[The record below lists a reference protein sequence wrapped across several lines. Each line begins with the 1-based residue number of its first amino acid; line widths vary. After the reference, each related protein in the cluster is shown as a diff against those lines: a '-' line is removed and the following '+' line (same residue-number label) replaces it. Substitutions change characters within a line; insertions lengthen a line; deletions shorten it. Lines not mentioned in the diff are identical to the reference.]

1 MNQENSALAHSKPTN
16 VLPFERDADAST
28 PDRSTLSAGAK
39 KIRDSFTPDQRKA
52 IKDAKSLGS
61 TDALEALHNA
71 GKHTAPADHVLATII
86 AGLEK
91 GNGGEIVSVSF
102 LKNVTISHPEL
113 GLRWLK
119 NLRSAVQSMLGAD
132 ARSAAKG
139 TAVNVVN
146 EDDFRPM
153 CGYAVKQLQEANKPH
168 PTLFERGSSIVEVS
182 AGAEISIKDIDFDT
196 FTAKVNLATPFRKS
210 FSTGDGV
217 GYHEVSCPNDVAK
230 FLYNCDLLGL
240 PELKGVSGIPVFL
253 PDGKLLT
260 RQGYHADSGLY
271 LAFPENLK
279 IPAIDTFKHVS
290 EADLTEAKRFIVE
303 DLFGDFYLDGVARD
317 GIMRSALGSDPLNPP
332 PASLLNA
339 IGLLLEQF
347 VRPMIKGPV
356 MPALISKPLRGAGG
370 GLLNSVVQT
379 VVHGR
384 STVRSLA
391 ASEDER
397 RKSIV
402 TALKS
407 GTAIITFDNISG
419 SLSSAVLAS
428 ITTEDSITDRQLG
441 ASREIFALIRASFVL
456 IGNRPLL
463 SDELRRRVSLIQLK
477 PDTAHPEKRNDFRHP
492 DLLQWV
498 KTNRGKAIWAVLIL
512 IKNWIDK
519 GAWTPQHA
527 PVIGSYESYAD
538 VIGGILEAASPAWIT
553 WQGNRDELAQIASD
567 DEETDVEALL
577 SAWVATGGKP
587 MEVVDL
593 CVLAEA
599 AKITLPVKKTP
610 MGGDF
615 EYSTRAL
622 GKFLKGYSGRI
633 FALED
638 GEYELSQS
646 STKGASWYPWTLKK
660 KQSAAKTCK
669 AKALRPQ
676 RQLFKPAIVQPL
688 GGALLKAVQGKESYP
703 NPFI

>member
-1 MNQENSALAHSKPTN
+1 MIQENSALAPSMPTN
-16 VLPFERDADAST
+16 ILPFERDADAT
-28 PDRSTLSAGAK
+28 APDRSTLSAGAK
-39 KIRDSFTPDQRKA
+39 KTRDSFTPDDRRAINHAKPLNAATAKQALTKISTKA
-52 IKDAKSLGS
+52 
-61 TDALEALHNA
+61 
-71 GKHTAPADHVLATII
+71 APSNLDLAVIF

-91 GNGGEIVSVSF
+91 GDAGEIVLSSF
-102 LKNVTISHPEL
+102 VTTVQATYPNL
-113 GLRWLK
+113 GKIWVK
-119 NLRSAVQSMLGAD
+119 NLREAVKNVLGAD
-132 ARSAAKG
+132 ARSAMKG
-139 TAVNVVN
+139 DAVNVVN
-146 EDDFRPM
+146 EDDFLPR
-153 CGYAVKQLQEANKPH
+153 CGYAVKQLQEANKLH
-168 PTLFERGSSIVEVS
+168 PTLFERGSSVVKVANDGGVS
-182 AGAEISIKDIDFDT
+182 IRDLNFNEFSAEL
-196 FTAKVNLATPFRKS
+196 NLATPFRERTG
-210 FSTGDGV
+210 TGDSVSYQG
-217 GYHEVSCPNDVAK
+217 VSCPRDVAD

-253 PDGKLLT
+253 PDGKLLK
-260 RQGYHADSGLY
+260 RQGYHAGSGLY
-271 LAFPENLK
+271 LAFPDGLR
-279 IPAIDTFKHVS
+279 IPNISTHEKVTQ
-290 EADLTEAKRFIVE
+290 ADLTEAKRFLVE

-317 GIMRSALGSDPLNPP
+317 DLMRSALGDDPLNPP
-332 PASLLNA
+332 PASLLNT

-370 GLLNSVVQT
+370 GLLDSVMQT

-384 STVRSLA
+384 STVRPLA

-397 RKSIV
+397 RKSII

-407 GTAIITFDNISG
+407 GTAIIAFDNISG

-428 ITTEDSITDRQLG
+428 VTTEDSITDRQLG

-477 PDTAHPEKRNDFRHP
+477 PDTAHPEKRNDFRHSN
-492 DLLQWV
+492 LKQWV
-498 KTNRGKAIWAVLIL
+498 EANRGKAIWSVLIL
-512 IKNWIDK
+512 VQNWIDK

-527 PVIGSYESYAD
+527 PVIGSYEAYAD
-538 VIGGILEAASPAWIT
+538 VIGGILEAASPSWIT

-587 MEVVDL
+587 MEVADL
-593 CVLAEA
+593 CALAEA

-646 STKGASWYPWTLKK
+646 STKGANWYPWTLKK
-660 KQSAAKTCK
+660 KQSAAKTAK
-669 AKALRPQ
+669 AKGLRPQ
-676 RQLFKPAIVQPL
+676 RQLIKPAIVQPL
-688 GGALLKAVQGKESYP
+688 GGALLKAMQDGSSAP
-703 NPFI
+703 SPWH

>member
-1 MNQENSALAHSKPTN
+1 MNQDNSALAPSKPTN
-16 VLPFERDADAST
+16 ILPFERDNEASA
-28 PDRSTLSAGAK
+28 PDCSTLSAGAK
-39 KIRDSFTPDQRKA
+39 KIRDGLTPDQRKA
-52 IKDAKSLGS
+52 VKDAKPLGS
-61 TDALEALHNA
+61 TEALQALHNA
-71 GKHTAPADHVLATII
+71 GKHSAPPDNALACII

-91 GNGGEIVSVSF
+91 GSGGEIVSVSF

-119 NLRSAVQSMLGAD
+119 NLRSAVQSILGAD

-139 TAVNVVN
+139 TSVNVVN
-146 EDDFRPM
+146 EDDFRAL
-153 CGYAVKQLQEANKPH
+153 CGYAVKALQDANKPH
-168 PTLFERGSSIVEVS
+168 PTLFARGSSIVEVS
-182 AGAEISIKDIDFDT
+182 KDKGISIKDIDFDT

-210 FSTGDGV
+210 FGTGDSV
-217 GYHEVSCPNDVAK
+217 GYQEVSCPYDVAK
-230 FLYNCDLLGL
+230 FLYNCDLLGF

-271 LAFPENLK
+271 LAFPDGLK
-279 IPAIDTFKHVS
+279 IPDIANFEKVTQ
-290 EADLTEAKRFIVE
+290 ADLTEAMRILVE
-303 DLFGDFYLDGVARD
+303 DLFGDFYLDGVARAD
-317 GIMRSALGSDPLNPP
+317 LIRSALGGDPLNPP

-370 GLLNSVVQT
+370 GLLNSVVQI

-384 STVRSLA
+384 STVRPLA

-397 RKSIV
+397 RKSIF
-402 TALKS
+402 TALLG
-407 GTAIITFDNISG
+407 GTAIVAFDNMSG
-419 SLSSAVLAS
+419 EVSSAVLAS
-428 ITTEDSITDRQLG
+428 VFTEDSLTDRVLG
-441 ASREIFALIRASFVL
+441 ASRERSAPIRASFVM

-477 PDTAHPEKRNDFRHP
+477 PDTARPEHRSDFRHS

-498 KTNRGKAIWAVLIL
+498 KEHRGKAIWSVLIL
-512 IKNWIDK
+512 VKNWIDQ
-519 GAWTPQHA
+519 GALTPKHA
-527 PVIGSYESYAD
+527 PVIGSYESYVD

-567 DEETDVEALL
+567 DEETDVESLL
-577 SAWVATGGKP
+577 SAWVAAGGKP
-587 MEVVDL
+587 MEVADL
-593 CVLAEA
+593 CALAEA

-646 STKGASWYPWTLKK
+646 STKGANWYPWTLKK
-660 KQSAAKTCK
+660 KQSVAKTGK
-669 AKALRPQ
+669 AKGLRPQ
-676 RQLFKPAIVQPL
+676 RQLIKPARIQPL
-688 GGALLKAVQGKESYP
+688 GGGLSSTLKSGVEPP
-703 NPFI
+703 NPFD